1 MNVHHG
7 ASITNR
13 GIRHLAWISSYRI
26 AMKNNNHEFPWLY
39 RLGSGRDS
47 VLVVWQ
53 CSRLHRGY
61 FWTKITAC
69 AICSLSFSPFFL
81 ARDALPFTVIIVY
94 ICIRATVRINKLK
107 VCINIVIIINGSSC
121 GKLIKHF
128 FMKRSVA
135 IPWFK
140 HNSPPGLAPMLFS
153 PF

>member
-1 MNVHHG
+1 MN
-7 ASITNR
+7 
-13 GIRHLAWISSYRI
+13 
-26 AMKNNNHEFPWLY
+26 FPDY
-39 RLGSGRDS
+39 IGSGQGVILSSWCGNAVDYTEAISEQKLQRVQF
-47 VLVVWQ
+47 VLF
-53 CSRLHRGY
+53 L
-61 FWTKITAC
+61 F
-69 AICSLSFSPFFL
+69 LLFL

-121 GKLIKHF
+121 GKLIKPF